1 MDNRI
6 ENQIPID
13 LKNAMLAK
21 DKVKLEALR
30 AVKSVFL
37 LEKTK
42 DGSSGIISNELA
54 QQLISKLHK
63 QRMDAYKIYVEQK
76 REDLASV
83 EFSQAKV
90 LEIYLPKQLNVDEL
104 TRESQKII
112 DSLGATSMSDIGKV
126 MGKAMAML
134 KGKAEGS
141 LISKIIKD
149 LLR

>member
-13 LKNAMLAK
+13 LKNAMRAK

-42 DGSSGIISNELA
+42 DGSSEIISNELA

-104 TRESQKII
+104 TKELQKII

>member
-13 LKNAMLAK
+13 LKNAMRAK

-42 DGSSGIISNELA
+42 DGSSEIISNELA

-104 TRESQKII
+104 TKELQKII

-126 MGKAMAML
+126 MGKAMAIL

>member
-13 LKNAMLAK
+13 LKNAMRAK

-42 DGSSGIISNELA
+42 EGSSETISNELA

-76 REDLASV
+76 RDDLASV

-104 TRESQKII
+104 TKELQKII

-126 MGKAMAML
+126 MGKAMAMF

>member
-13 LKNAMLAK
+13 LKNAMRAK

-42 DGSSGIISNELA
+42 EGSSETISNELA

-90 LEIYLPKQLNVDEL
+90 LEIYLPKQLNEDEL
-104 TRESQKII
+104 TKELQKII

>member
-13 LKNAMLAK
+13 LKNAMLSK

-42 DGSSGIISNELA
+42 ERSSGIISNELA

-76 REDLASV
+76 REDLASW
-83 EFSQAKV
+83 
-90 LEIYLPKQLNVDEL
+90 
-104 TRESQKII
+104 
-112 DSLGATSMSDIGKV
+112 
-126 MGKAMAML
+126 
-134 KGKAEGS
+134 
-141 LISKIIKD
+141 
-149 LLR
+149 

>member
-13 LKNAMLAK
+13 LKNAMRAK

-42 DGSSGIISNELA
+42 DGSSEIISNELA

-90 LEIYLPKQLNVDEL
+90 LESYLPKQLNVDEL
-104 TRESQKII
+104 TKELQKII

>member
-13 LKNAMLAK
+13 LKNAMRAK

-42 DGSSGIISNELA
+42 DGSSEIISNELA

-76 REDLASV
+76 RDDLASV

-104 TRESQKII
+104 TKELQKII

>member
-13 LKNAMLAK
+13 LKNAMRAK

-42 DGSSGIISNELA
+42 EGSSETISNELA

-104 TRESQKII
+104 TKELQKII

>member
-13 LKNAMLAK
+13 LKNAMRAK

-42 DGSSGIISNELA
+42 DGSSEIISNELA

-104 TRESQKII
+104 TKELQKII
-112 DSLGATSMSDIGKV
+112 DSLGATSISDIGKV

>member
-1 MDNRI
+1 MENSI

-42 DGSSGIISNELA
+42 EGSSGIISNELA

-76 REDLASV
+76 KRRLS
-83 EFSQAKV
+83 FSR
-90 LEIYLPKQLNVDEL
+90 IF
-104 TRESQKII
+104 S
-112 DSLGATSMSDIGKV
+112 
-126 MGKAMAML
+126 
-134 KGKAEGS
+134 
-141 LISKIIKD
+141 SKSFRN
-149 LLR
+149 LSS